1 MPKIL
6 FNDLF
11 MKKIIIGAVL
21 LAGFVNINAQTAKKD
36 SLKEKQIEEVELFGE
51 RGKQNK
57 GIEVITRIPLKIRD
71 QIQSISVISDRAIAE
86 MGALNITD
94 AAKNIPG
101 VVLFSTYGGGA
112 ESMSIRGY
120 RGTPVLKNGVLMNSD
135 FRTSSMLT
143 DMQGVESIQVIRG
156 SAAITQGIGSALGAA
171 GGVINITTKKPKF
184 QNAGNVGFRYGSW
197 NLFRPT
203 VDFQRVLDSE
213 GKVAIRFNAAYQ
225 HNESFTD
232 YVKGERVYVNPS
244 VAFRPDSKTEIIAEM
259 DYMYNKR
266 TPNRGTVNLAPNNV
280 NAIYELPKNKF
291 LGFASDNVKTKAFNF
306 GIYADRKL
314 SEHFRVRVAYL
325 QGDNSEE
332 GVSTGRLST
341 VGRPVRNYALR
352 NRTVAKSGGED
363 HSKVFQADFIGHEL
377 KTGILKHTFQLGF
390 DWKESY
396 TTTNT
401 YSGGYKELSPIDV
414 TGTVSNILP
423 SNVDIHSWT
432 KTGSSSSPKSPIYGL
447 MAQEV
452 MSIGKYVKAILGVRY
467 SSYQGNNQKGKKF
480 AWDPSFGIMI
490 SPFLENINLYASYT
504 TTTGLRGNDNPLQGG
519 GTVGASVTRQWEAG
533 IKSDWFEEKLRF
545 NVNFYSMDM
554 NNLSYELLNPITERG
569 IGLYDFAGDLTRKGV
584 EIDLIGKIL
593 PELEVMAG
601 YSYLDAKYHDSPAY
615 VNGSRPMMAAKNTA
629 NGWLNYTFRSGVL
642 KGLSFGGG
650 IYYVGERPVNEY
662 TQKTIIHNTKPGE
675 KPFMLNAYTTINA
688 QIGYTYKNTS
698 IRVFANNLTDAIGY
712 NAYYR
717 GGFLNRNDPR
727 NFAVQVNYKF

>member
-1 MPKIL
+1 M
-6 FNDLF
+6 
-11 MKKIIIGAVL
+11 
-21 LAGFVNINAQTAKKD
+21 
-36 SLKEKQIEEVELFGE
+36 
-51 RGKQNK
+51 
-57 GIEVITRIPLKIRD
+57 
-71 QIQSISVISDRAIAE
+71 
-86 MGALNITD
+86 
-94 AAKNIPG
+94 
-101 VVLFSTYGGGA
+101 
-112 ESMSIRGY
+112 
-120 RGTPVLKNGVLMNSD
+120 
-135 FRTSSMLT
+135 
-143 DMQGVESIQVIRG
+143 
-156 SAAITQGIGSALGAA
+156 
-171 GGVINITTKKPKF
+171 
-184 QNAGNVGFRYGSW
+184 
-197 NLFRPT
+197 
-203 VDFQRVLDSE
+203 
-213 GKVAIRFNAAYQ
+213 
-225 HNESFTD
+225 
-232 YVKGERVYVNPS
+232 
-244 VAFRPDSKTEIIAEM
+244 
-259 DYMYNKR
+259 
-266 TPNRGTVNLAPNNV
+266 
-280 NAIYELPKNKF
+280 
-291 LGFASDNVKTKAFNF
+291 
-306 GIYADRKL
+306 
-314 SEHFRVRVAYL
+314 AYL

-341 VGRPVRNYALR
+341 VGSPVTNYALR

-401 YSGGYKELSPIDV
+401 YSGGYTEPSPIDV

-423 SNVDIHSWT
+423 SNIDIHSWT

-447 MAQEV
+447 MAQE
-452 MSIGKYVKAILGVRY
+452 MRY

-490 SPFLENINLYASYT
+490 SPFLENVNLYASYT

-554 NNLSYELLNPITERG
+554 NNLSYRVLDLHGNNTPF
-569 IGLYDFAGDLTRKGV
+569 YDFAGDLTRKGV

-650 IYYVGERPVNEY
+650 VYYVGERPVNEY
-662 TQKTIIHNTKPGE
+662 TQKTIIHNTIPGV

-688 QIGYTYKNTS
+688 QIGYTYKNAS

>member
-1 MPKIL
+1 LPKIL

-11 MKKIIIGAVL
+11 MKKIIIGVAL

-135 FRTSSMLT
+135 FRTSSILT
-143 DMQGVESIQVIRG
+143 DMQGVENIQVIRG

-266 TPNRGTVNLAPNNV
+266 TPNRGTVNLAPDNV

-341 VGRPVRNYALR
+341 VGSPVRNYALR
-352 NRTVAKSGGED
+352 KRTVAKSGGED

-401 YSGGYKELSPIDV
+401 YSGGYTEPSHIDV

-519 GTVGASVTRQWEAG
+519 GTAGASVTRQWEAG

-554 NNLSYELLNPITERG
+554 NNLSYRVLDLHGNNTKF
-569 IGLYDFAGDLTRKGV
+569 YDFAGDLTRKGV

-727 NFAVQVNYKF
+727 NFAVQINYKF